1 MLTEIR
7 KNADGL
13 NAQCNCVVYAVDGMC
28 NLYHVKKSHM
38 KILAVFPQFI
48 LILIVW

>member
-13 NAQCNCVVYAVDGMC
+13 NAQYYCVVYAVDGMYD
-28 NLYHVKKSHM
+28 LYHVKKCHM